1 MNYLLVTKHSGYF
14 LAQVFNMAID
24 NPIKS
29 RLTLLLSAQIY
40 KLSPRVNAT
49 GTAGEQAQEL
59 EFGAG
64 QIESGT
70 LDADTF
76 SFFIHADQRG
86 QGFGKALKREQN
98 DILRAQGFNFAT
110 CTTASTNTRQHRV
123 LESCG
128 WKRLAQFQNSATGSD
143 TVLWGWEVSA

>member
-1 MNYLLVTKHSGYF
+1 MTRYAYPCGAF
-14 LAQVFNMAID
+14 CIE
-24 NPIKS
+24 
-29 RLTLLLSAQIY
+29 QI
-40 KLSPRVNAT
+40 PNQP
-49 GTAGEQAQEL
+49 QA
-59 EFGAG
+59 AHCH
-64 QIESGT
+64 
-70 LDADTF
+70 